1 MDGNAPG
8 LDRVTAMFPYRS
20 KAGLAD
26 ALGISKSTV
35 HVRTAEMQKMA
46 RDRYGDYAVIRE
58 GQIVLVNAL
67 AFIDWMRY
75 RRELLDRN
83 LAKHVPPYDPEAL
96 AKSMGWKIE
105 AVSLRRPKVC

>member
-1 MDGNAPG
+1 MECDAPG

-46 RDRYGDYAVIRE
+46 RNRYGDYAVIRE

-75 RRELLDRN
+75 RRELLDKN
-83 LAKHVPPYDPEAL
+83 LSKHVPPYDPEAL

-105 AVSLRRPKVC
+105 RVALRRPAI